1 MDKTIFKLEREII
14 FDAALHLI
22 KEGKYHPATIREIA
36 YHAGMSGITTQM
48 LFPSK
53 DILTSELVFFIRD
66 RMHDVIEEG
75 LEGQGSFKKQFSNTW
90 RALYAFYI
98 RHPEVLAFMEQNNS
112 PVKFGNSRV
121 DENVLLTP
129 LISLF
134 ANGEGTLHS
143 MKPETLARF
152 FHGNVMMCARMYL
165 DESLPSDRAELQN
178 AVDVLWNGLAFT
190 SSSTFATAEAGMQ

>member
-22 KEGKYHPATIREIA
+22 KDGKYHPTTIREIA
-36 YHAGMSGITTQM
+36 YHAGMSGITTGL

-53 DILTSELVFFIRD
+53 EILTSELVFFVRD
-66 RMHDVIEEG
+66 RMQDVIEDG
-75 LEGQGSFKKQFSNTW
+75 LAGQGSFKKQFFNAW

-129 LISLF
+129 LIRF
-134 ANGEGTLHS
+134 FGNGEATLHT

-165 DESLPSDRAELQN
+165 DESLPSDRADLQN

-190 SSSTFATAEAGMQ
+190 SSSTFT